1 MVSLIKFQLS
11 VFLRC
16 ELFLIIPLQKQ
27 AIPMNTRGKLYFSD
41 QEGLDVSR
49 NKVQSRPKI
58 GKQYVHLII
67 TNT

>member
-1 MVSLIKFQLS
+1 MK
-11 VFLRC
+11 
-16 ELFLIIPLQKQ
+16 
-27 AIPMNTRGKLYFSD
+27 TRGKLYFSD

-58 GKQYVHLII
+58 GKQYVHII